1 MAAHEGIPEFSR
13 EGFQVVSGE
22 MFRRSFRLNDPTVTM
37 WPNSISFSKAAVVA
51 LNSCE
56 RVRIEVN
63 TQKHML
69 LVAPITEKDKDNVR
83 WMKNGKEPAAR
94 KIECLAFTSQLYEAW
109 NWKKDYAY
117 RATGKIVSVEKKVML
132 LFDFSTSES
141 WKFKEK
147 AKAS

>member
-1 MAAHEGIPEFSR
+1 M
-13 EGFQVVSGE
+13 VSGE
-22 MFRRSFRLNDPTVTM
+22 MFRHAFRLNAPTVTM

-69 LVAPITEKDKDNVR
+69 LAAPITEKDKDNVR
-83 WMKNGKEPAAR
+83 WMKNSKEPASR
-94 KIECLAFTSQLYEAW
+94 KIECIAFASQLYDAW
-109 NWKKDYAY
+109 GWRKDYAY
-117 RATGKIVSVEKKVML
+117 RATGKIISVEKKVML
-132 LFDFSTSES
+132 LFDFTTPES

-147 AKAS
+147 AKAN